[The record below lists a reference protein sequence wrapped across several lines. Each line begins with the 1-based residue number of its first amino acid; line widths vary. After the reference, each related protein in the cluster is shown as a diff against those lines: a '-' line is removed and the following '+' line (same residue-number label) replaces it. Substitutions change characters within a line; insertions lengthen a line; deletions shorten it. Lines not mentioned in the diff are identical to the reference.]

1 MAEVLPCL
9 PFNPMTRN
17 QDHENIDSG
26 ALCLRPSTYTGPEP
40 NPPFV
45 FPLEPE
51 RIDTTVSSQGSA
63 NLEHDLQTQSM
74 NRSKPYHL
82 SINPL
87 PPFEFHPSASD
98 TSSPLTASPAR
109 SPRNRTS
116 FPFYASGHRR
126 NGSEFIGGDSR
137 SGGQG
142 LQSTS
147 PTKGEGTLPT
157 PLSARTPPLGNRPR
171 HAHRRSGAISSHDV
185 STIIKLPHESRGSSA
200 PTTPALASAPS
211 EPQSPSEKIG
221 TTAAGTMPRVDSST
235 PPRHRGTTSFEGI
248 PRARVGFSD
257 TIEFIPRPLSTISS
271 ETSSSLSTILAGH
284 SVTGSI
290 TSIVSA
296 GAPSPPS
303 TRTARVALDTT
314 FGRDPL
320 QSRPQTASPTL
331 SNPRKEFPFA
341 ETVVPP
347 ERPWSSSAAER
358 LAVGNPISRPS
369 SVCEGLSGKNQFQ
382 VSTSSTSFP
391 EDTTQGQIP
400 TIFGI
405 WGPSEPQTLRRL
417 PASSRGTELT
427 RPRTSPERKVTKRQ
441 RKVKSWAGSILSRKA
456 GRREIN
462 DGDITRLTRRSS
474 TPPPSKLALK
484 DEFCLDDVNF
494 DEDTTCVIQ
503 TPTDDVLNP
512 PTTTTHF
519 SSWKPRESSSTAESD
534 DFTNMLDLDT
544 VIGTLGATDIGA
556 DVDDSASRGFSV
568 ARRRMHSSGATGGF
582 SGPGMHYHRRADSLP
597 EMAAI
602 NYHAFGFPCLGST
615 PAMADVSEEEEDD
628 DRHTLKNGEKA
639 VVQQEPTPE
648 EGMLRGLGVKMDDA
662 ASTELTSRFSAQLKN
677 FDGGDEPLSTPQIE
691 HELLNSSLKSDVAS
705 EEFGA
710 VEIVNTDEEPRAFNA
725 TKAPNKSTTSPVFP
739 IDPVLQ
745 RPVSAP
751 IDFAV
756 RRFGPAFA
764 TPESSCVSSP
774 DFNRT
779 SFETPRMHTANS
791 SITDR
796 ATLGSC
802 RTGETG
808 LSMRGSVDDVPSL
821 TSSASMVSARTPRFS
836 RTHANRTD
844 GDLPSSFS
852 TERGISSHS
861 NAGKRSSLASLSRL
875 VGSSYGEKSK
885 LHIEEHAQPDSTE
898 KREKK
903 KGNRISRL
911 MRFWKSKEKLSGS

>member
-9 PFNPMTRN
+9 PFNPIARN
-17 QDHENIDSG
+17 RDHENMDSG
-26 ALCLRPSTYTGPEP
+26 ALCLQPSTYNMPEP

-45 FPLEPE
+45 FPFEPE
-51 RIDTTVSSQGSA
+51 KIDAGSSGQRPSK
-63 NLEHDLQTQSM
+63 LERGLRTQSM
-74 NRSKPYHL
+74 NRSKPQQL

-98 TSSPLTASPAR
+98 SSTPSTTSPSR

-116 FPFYASGHRR
+116 FPIHAGGHRR

-147 PTKGEGTLPT
+147 PTKGEGALPT
-157 PLSARTPPLGNRPR
+157 PPSSRTPPLGNRPR

-185 STIIKLPHESRGSSA
+185 SKITKLANESRGSSA
-200 PTTPALASAPS
+200 PTTPAMEFTPS
-211 EPQSPSEKIG
+211 EFQSPSEKPG
-221 TTAAGTMPRVDSST
+221 TKAVGTMPRENSST
-235 PPRHRGTTSFEGI
+235 PPRHRGTTSFEGLTR
-248 PRARVGFSD
+248 PRVGFSD

-290 TSIVSA
+290 TSIVST

-303 TRTARVALDTT
+303 TKATSTMFEKDS
-314 FGRDPL
+314 P
-320 QSRPQTASPTL
+320 QPRPRTASPTL
-331 SNPRKEFPFA
+331 SNPRKDLLFA
-341 ETVVPP
+341 ETIVAP
-347 ERPWSSSAAER
+347 ERPWSSSASER
-358 LAVGNPISRPS
+358 LPVVDTVSSPS
-369 SVCEGLSGKNQFQ
+369 AAGGGLSGEGQPQ
-382 VSTSSTSFP
+382 ESTSSIFRSLLQDAEQSQPPTSFGTW
-391 EDTTQGQIP
+391 E
-400 TIFGI
+400 
-405 WGPSEPQTLRRL
+405 PSEPRTLRRL
-417 PASSRGTELT
+417 PASSLGTELT
-427 RPRTSPERKVTKRQ
+427 RPRTSPERKVVKRQ
-441 RKVKSWAGSILSRKA
+441 RKVKPWAGSILSLKA
-456 GRREIN
+456 AHREISDN
-462 DGDITRLTRRSS
+462 EITRRSP
-474 TPPPSKLALK
+474 TPLPKLALE
-484 DEFCLDDVNF
+484 DEFCLDDINF

-503 TPTDDVLNP
+503 TPMNHVANP
-512 PTTTTHF
+512 PVNSTCIST
-519 SSWKPRESSSTAESD
+519 WKPRTFNPAPESD
-534 DFTNMLDLDT
+534 DSTNVLDLDT
-544 VIGTLGATDIGA
+544 VIGTLGTTDTG
-556 DVDDSASRGFSV
+556 DVDDSALRGFSV

-602 NYHAFGFPCLGST
+602 NYHAFGFPCLGGNIV
-615 PAMADVSEEEEDD
+615 MADVFEEEEDD
-628 DRHTLKNGEKA
+628 DKHTLKNEGNA
-639 VVQQEPTPE
+639 MAQQESNSE
-648 EGMLRGLGVKMDDA
+648 SGMVRGLGVEISGV
-662 ASTELTSRFSAQLKN
+662 ASTQSTTCLARELKGSDEAGAPLPSARF
-677 FDGGDEPLSTPQIE
+677 G
-691 HELLNSSLKSDVAS
+691 HEISNSSLRSEVAP

-710 VEIVNTDEEPRAFNA
+710 VEIVNADEEPRAFDA
-725 TKAPNKSTTSPVFP
+725 TKATNKSTTSPIIP
-739 IDPVLQ
+739 IDSVLQ
-745 RPVSAP
+745 RPASAP
-751 IDFAV
+751 IDFAI
-756 RRFGPAFA
+756 RRFGLAHA

-779 SFETPRMHTANS
+779 SFDTPRMHTASS

-836 RTHANRTD
+836 RNRGNRTD
-844 GDLPSSFS
+844 VDLPSSS
-852 TERGISSHS
+852 TERGSACHG
-861 NAGKRSSLASLSRL
+861 NASKRSSLASLSRL

-885 LHIEEHAQPDSTE
+885 LHLEEHIQPDTTE
-898 KREKK
+898 KTEKK

>member
-9 PFNPMTRN
+9 SFNPMTRN
-17 QDHENIDSG
+17 QDPENIDSG
-26 ALCLRPSTYTGPEP
+26 AYTGPEP

-51 RIDTTVSSQGSA
+51 RRDTTVPSQGPS
-63 NLEHDLQTQSM
+63 NLEHDLRTHSM
-74 NRSKPYHL
+74 NRSKPHHL

-87 PPFEFHPSASD
+87 PPFEFHPSGSD
-98 TSSPLTASPAR
+98 SSSPLTASPAR
-109 SPRNRTS
+109 SPRNPTS
-116 FPFYASGHRR
+116 FPFHAGGHRR
-126 NGSEFIGGDSR
+126 NGSEFIGGDGR

-147 PTKGEGTLPT
+147 PTKGEGALPT

-185 STIIKLPHESRGSSA
+185 STVIKLPHEIRGSSA
-200 PTTPALASAPS
+200 PTTPAMASALP
-211 EPQSPSEKIG
+211 ELQSLSEK
-221 TTAAGTMPRVDSST
+221 AGTKAVGTIPREDSST
-235 PPRHRGTTSFEGI
+235 PPRHRGTTSFEGL

-303 TRTARVALDTT
+303 TRSARAALDTT
-314 FGRDPL
+314 FERDPP

-331 SNPRKEFPFA
+331 SNPRKDLPFA

-358 LAVGNPISRPS
+358 LVAGNPVSRPS
-369 SVCEGLSGKNQFQ
+369 TVCKGLSGENQFQ
-382 VSTSSTSFP
+382 VPTSPKLFP
-391 EDTTQGQIP
+391 KDAVAQGQIP
-400 TIFGI
+400 PSFGM

-456 GRREIN
+456 GRRETN
-462 DGDITRLTRRSS
+462 DGGITRRSP
-474 TPPPSKLALK
+474 TPPPSKLAL
-484 DEFCLDDVNF
+484 DDGFCLDDINF

-503 TPTDDVLNP
+503 TPTDHVLNP
-512 PTTTTHF
+512 PITTNHI

-544 VIGTLGATDIGA
+544 VIGTPGATDTGA
-556 DVDDSASRGFSV
+556 DVDDSASRGFPV

-582 SGPGMHYHRRADSLP
+582 LGPGMHYHRRADSLP

-602 NYHAFGFPCLGST
+602 NYHAFGFPCLGSA
-615 PAMADVSEEEEDD
+615 PVMADVFEEEEDD
-628 DRHTLKNGEKA
+628 DKHTLKNVEKA
-639 VVQQEPTPE
+639 VTQQEPNPE
-648 EGMLRGLGVKMDDA
+648 DGILRGLGVKMGDV
-662 ASTELTSRFSAQLKN
+662 ASTESTSCLNTKLKKP
-677 FDGGDEPLSTPQIE
+677 DKGGEPLPTPRIE
-691 HELLNSSLKSDVAS
+691 RELSDSSLKSDVAPD
-705 EEFGA
+705 EFGA
-710 VEIVNTDEEPRAFNA
+710 VEIVNADEEPRAFNA
-725 TKAPNKSTTSPVFP
+725 TKASNISTTSSVFP

-756 RRFGPAFA
+756 RRFGLAFA

-774 DFNRT
+774 DFHRT
-779 SFETPRMHTANS
+779 SFDTPRMHTANS

-821 TSSASMVSARTPRFS
+821 TSSASMMSARTPRFS
-836 RTHANRTD
+836 RNHANRTD
-844 GDLPSSFS
+844 VDLPASLS
-852 TERGISSHS
+852 TERGSSSHS
-861 NAGKRSSLASLSRL
+861 NVGKRSSLASLSRL

-911 MRFWKSKEKLSGS
+911 MRFWKSKEKLSSS